1 MNLPV
6 LPAAL
11 IEKPEL
17 WQENKE
23 AFEAFLELNNTRQS
37 AFSGVSR
44 ITYTE
49 ILNYCICYEI
59 NPNDITKKIVAADID
74 CLNWVKEKQENVQR
88 K

>member
-1 MNLPV
+1 MPIT
-6 LPAAL
+6 PQAL

-17 WQENKE
+17 WNENKE
-23 AFEAFLELNNTRQS
+23 AFEAFLELNNTRQT

-59 NPNDITKKIVAADID
+59 NPNEITKQVVAADKD
-74 CLNWVKEKQENVQR
+74 YLNWVKEKQENVQR